1 MTARRQLTA
10 GRVAFLARRDA
21 IMAELEK
28 GWSISAVYRQ
38 FAPHLP
44 LGLRQFQIYVRRYLV
59 EKVMPPFVPPSSV
72 QPVVPPPPAPP
83 ASTISPPPPVTPK
96 PVPSGPA
103 FGPVGRVDPT
113 NLY

>member
-59 EKVMPPFVPPSSV
+59 EKVMPPFVPLSRG
-72 QPVVPPPPAPP
+72 QPVVPPSSAPP
-83 ASTISPPPPVTPK
+83 PSPISPPPVTPK
-96 PVPSGPA
+96 PVPTGPA
-103 FGPVGRVDPT
+103 FGPAGRVDPT

>member
-10 GRVAFLARRDA
+10 GRVAFLARREA

-72 QPVVPPPPAPP
+72 RPVVPLPPAPP

-96 PVPSGPA
+96 PVLSGPE
-103 FGPVGRVDPT
+103 FGPAVKVNPT

>member
-59 EKVMPPFVPPSSV
+59 EKVMPPFVPRSRG

-83 ASTISPPPPVTPK
+83 PSTISPPPPAPK
-96 PVPSGPA
+96 PAPSGPV
-103 FGPVGRVDPT
+103 FGPAGRGDPT